1 MLPSTPSQTAQ
12 TPQTVQTVQTTNPPA
27 PEPVKRKRE
36 KKTPGGLRIKTGE
49 IFVSFK

>member
-1 MLPSTPSQTAQ
+1 MLPSTSSQ
-12 TPQTVQTVQTTNPPA
+12 TPQTAQPVQTTNPPA